1 LKELIDDL
9 AEAFSDSAIKE
20 RTQYE
25 DLRDGITAIEN
36 CIKTHKSALKQK
48 QDELELKL
56 HLRRIGGE
64 EAKAETNELMA
75 QADAAMIDLNPDV
88 KEQKKKLTALQKDKV
103 ALQKRLTRI
112 DDLLLAIGGQL
123 SEADA
128 KRLILKKLHDL
139 ANKELLRYLNAEK
152 RALLAIVENLWDKY
166 AVSSQTLEAE
176 RESTHSALKGY
187 LAGLGYLG

>member
-1 LKELIDDL
+1 M
-9 AEAFSDSAIKE
+9 
-20 RTQYE
+20 
-25 DLRDGITAIEN
+25 
-36 CIKTHKSALKQK
+36 KTK

-56 HLRRIGGE
+56 RLKRIGGD
-64 EAKAETNELMA
+64 EAKAETNGLIA
-75 QADAAMIDLNPDV
+75 QATAAMAGLKPDV
-88 KEQKKKLTALQKDKV
+88 KEEKKKLTALQKDKA
-103 ALQKRLTRI
+103 ALEQRLARI
-112 DDLLLAIGGQL
+112 DALLAAIGGQL

-176 RESTHSALKGY
+176 RQNTLGELHGFLGA
-187 LAGLGYLG
+187 LGYLK